1 MLQLNILTWAL
12 FTGALFSR
20 IMKEPMPPCLD
31 CPDRTVGCH
40 ATCEKYKK
48 YKDDHMKWA
57 IPIAEQ
63 KLNSYEMN
71 DLSRKRFEKWNKAKA
86 KGNVK

>member
-1 MLQLNILTWAL
+1 
-12 FTGALFSR
+12 
-20 IMKEPMPPCLD
+20 
-31 CPDRTVGCH
+31 
-40 ATCEKYKK
+40 
-48 YKDDHMKWA
+48 MKWA